1 MIFSIKFPVDAVV
14 AVNVVLKEVDVDAV
28 VVAHIFV
35 NKLAGA
41 AAVNVVLNEVA
52 VAVVLVFHDFLNK
65 VSCRCCGCC

>member
-1 MIFSIKFPVDAVV
+1 MIFSIKLPVDAVV

-41 AAVNVVLNEVA
+41 AAVNVVLKEAAAQIVVVVA
-52 VAVVLVFHDFLNK
+52 HLLCLHR
-65 VSCRCCGCC
+65 SQS